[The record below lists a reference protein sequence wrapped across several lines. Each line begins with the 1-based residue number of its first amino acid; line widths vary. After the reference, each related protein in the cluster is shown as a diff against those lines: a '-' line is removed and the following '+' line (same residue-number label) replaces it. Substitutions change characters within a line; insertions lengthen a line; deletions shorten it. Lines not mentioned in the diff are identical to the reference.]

1 MLYLEEKTLTNERM
15 LNRVY
20 THRIQKSILEIK
32 DEVSG
37 GHKEH
42 GYKECETP
50 LTCDSYD
57 DSSNYRKYQ

>member
-1 MLYLEEKTLTNERM
+1 M